1 MGLLLATCTVGC
13 GDNESSGGG
22 GAGAAGETTTGG
34 TLSGGTGGTETGG
47 TGGTETG
54 GTGGTETGGT
64 TSGGTG
70 GSGDAGMPGVAGET
84 GTDGGAAGSNGSGTG
99 GGAGATGMAGSGGE
113 GGEPGVVCDAGY
125 FGPDCLPCT
134 CDNGECDDGVDGTGA
149 CECAEGWTGESC
161 NECEAGRY
169 GPTCLTCACVNG
181 ECNDG
186 VAGDGACSCETG
198 STGET
203 CATCETGYFGATCE
217 ACSCVNGT
225 CDEGAAGDGSCTCQA
240 GWGNDKCDAPVGACN
255 YSFEAGTVTAGG
267 ETTFFEATKAFD
279 GNAGTKW
286 SHSAESSYLQISYTK
301 SGYSIDS
308 YTLTAADDNPG
319 SDPKSWK
326 LLGSDD
332 GSTWETLDE
341 RTGQSFKARGEK
353 RSFVLAGETKPF
365 KHYKLEITAI
375 REPEAVDA
383 VQLADLALQGAC
395 LCQVPSGTAAAQGA
409 VTGSEAAK
417 AFDGLLSTQW
427 KDDATSSWL
436 QLQSASAFP
445 AARYGITAASTDD
458 TLDPKSWTFQG
469 SNDGA
474 EWTTLDTQSGIT
486 FVSRGD
492 TRYFSLFNSAP
503 YLYHRLNVSGV
514 SGEGAAQVHLAELG
528 LDAKCSAVGGMV
540 LEDFNDVSEWAP
552 GQRAKF
558 IDVAGGTATL
568 TQHQEV
574 PTKHYAFLR
583 KIVEYDIDV
592 YKKLAI
598 KVDGISP
605 GVTARLKVRKVDGV
619 TEDAYAWT
627 LSRPGSVQIEDI
639 HAIVADKQKPNVK
652 NGIPWSGVTKFYVML
667 FVEVP
672 NDPTGLAISVRSAT
686 FDYIQAH

>member
-13 GDNESSGGG
+13 GDNEDSPAGG
-22 GAGAAGETTTGG
+22 GAGAAGETATGG

-47 TGGTETG
+47 TDTG
-54 GTGGTETGGT
+54 GTTSGGTTSGGT

-99 GGAGATGMAGSGGE
+99 GGGGDTGTAGSGGE
-113 GGEPGVVCDAGY
+113 GGEPGVVCQEGF
-125 FGPDCLPCT
+125 FGPDCLPCS
-134 CDNGECDDGVDGTGA
+134 CENGTCDDGVDGTGA

-186 VAGDGACSCETG
+186 VEGDGACSCGTG
-198 STGET
+198 STGDT
-203 CATCETGYFGATCE
+203 CATCEAGYFGATCE

-225 CDEGAAGDGSCTCQA
+225 CDEGATGDGSCTCQA

-255 YSFEAGTVTAGG
+255 YSFEAGTVSAGG
-267 ETTFFEATKAFD
+267 ETSFFEATKAFD

-301 SGYSIDS
+301 SGYAIDS
-308 YTLTAADDNPG
+308 YTLTSADDNPG

-326 LLGSDD
+326 LLGSSD

-375 REPEAVDA
+375 RDPEAVDS

-395 LCQVPSGTAAAQGA
+395 LCRVPSGTAAAQGA

-436 QLQSASAFP
+436 ELQSASAFS

-458 TLDPKSWTFQG
+458 TLDPKSWSFQG

-474 EWTTLDTQSGIT
+474 EWTTLDTQAGIT

-503 YLYHRLNVSGV
+503 YLYHRLNVSSV
-514 SGEGAAQVHLAELG
+514 SSESATQVHLAELD
-528 LDAKCSAVGGMV
+528 LAAKCSAVGGMI
-540 LEDFNDVSEWAP
+540 LEDFNDVSEWTP
-552 GQRAKF
+552 GARAKF
-558 IDVAGGTATL
+558 IDLTGGTATL
-568 TQHQEV
+568 SQHQDLG
-574 PTKHYAFLR
+574 THTFAFLR
-583 KIVEYDIDV
+583 KIVEYDIDT
-592 YKKLAI
+592 YKKLVV
-598 KVDGISP
+598 KVDAISP
-605 GVTARLKVRKVDGV
+605 GTRVTLKIRKVDGV
-619 TEDAYAWT
+619 TADAST
-627 LSRPGSVQIEDI
+627 LINDSTNPGTYVLDLNS
-639 HAIVADKQKPNVK
+639 KVK
-652 NGIPWSGVTKFYVML
+652 GTNAAAGTPWVGTTKFYL
-667 FVEVP
+667 LAFVTVA
-672 NDPTGLAISVRSAT
+672 NTGAATVRNVT